1 MFAEVERTSP
11 DCFSFSLCSLC
22 VQSLMYKADHFE
34 VCTRSDLC
42 CFGTITTSV
51 ESAVPRNHALALCS
65 LLCSTHS
72 QNRQRQVL
80 EMFLIANFVKVNVLY
95 TLEFVLTEP
104 VQYGHIN
111 VGVNM
116 AVLNA

>member
-1 MFAEVERTSP
+1 
-11 DCFSFSLCSLC
+11 
-22 VQSLMYKADHFE
+22 MYKADHFE

-51 ESAVPRNHALALCS
+51 ESAVPSAALCS

-80 EMFLIANFVKVNVLY
+80 EMFLIASFVKVNVLY